1 MIYSANRDKD
11 PNSESTKGN
20 MKKNVTNSTIDPAQI
35 VSASEIPPAGAQRVG
50 LSPEGQVD
58 VFCGTLHGDID
69 ALPSA
74 SELLESAPANNGLA
88 NADYI
93 YNQVPAL
100 YGGVQLPGFQSP
112 SGDTVK
118 SVVFV
123 SGSGQQPNYGAF
135 HIPGTQADFDR
146 IVCDSMNA
154 SGSYSNGSGLGL
166 RRGLVTI
173 RVPHLFSAIG
183 LGRATACPTGDRQYL
198 STALFAAEI
207 VESFQLLTG
216 TASAGLTDGESV
228 SRVVA
233 FKLAPE
239 IALIPGFNSAVTQQ
253 WWADGHPD
261 FVNDNSQSDQST
273 DGNGAGVMFLEFLND
288 FLGISLSQVIGH
300 MPKTGGAPLG
310 DTYVNLLQ
318 DFPALASVAGQ
329 DGGSA
334 FAKMV
339 SLLHDNS
346 QTTSGTLTLPENG
359 NPFPM
364 MPGAKQGGLFA
375 GLTLERRG
383 LLGKANRSVPKGRS
397 NQFPQAEDAVH
408 RKGRDPERI
417 LGHKGRTVAK

>member
-1 MIYSANRDKD
+1 M
-11 PNSESTKGN
+11 
-20 MKKNVTNSTIDPAQI
+20 TNATIDPAQI
-35 VSASEIPPAGAQRVG
+35 VAASQIPPAGAQRVG
-50 LSPEGQVD
+50 LSAKGLVD
-58 VFCGTLHGDID
+58 VFCGTLPGDID
-69 ALPSA
+69 ALPS
-74 SELLESAPANNGLA
+74 SRELLASAPPNGGLA

-93 YNQVPAL
+93 YNQVSAL
-100 YGGVQLPGFQSP
+100 YAGVQLPDFQSP

-123 SGSGQQPNYGAF
+123 SGSAQQPNYGAF

-154 SGSYSNGSGLGL
+154 SGNYSSGSGLGL
-166 RRGLVTI
+166 RSGPLAF

-183 LGRATACPTGDRQYL
+183 LARATACPAGDRQYL

-207 VESFQLLTG
+207 VESFQVLTG
-216 TASAGLTDGESV
+216 TANPGLTDGESV
-228 SRVVA
+228 SRVMA

-239 IALIPGFNSAVTQQ
+239 IALIPGFNSGVTQQ

-261 FVNDNSQSDQST
+261 FVNDNSQGDQST

-288 FLGISLSQVIGH
+288 FLGIPLDQIIGH

-310 DTYVNLLQ
+310 DTYVNLVQ
-318 DFPALASVAGQ
+318 DLPILASVAGR

-346 QTTSGTLTLPENG
+346 QTTSGMLNLPANG

-364 MPGAKQGGLFA
+364 MPGAKPGGLFA
-375 GLTLERRG
+375 GLTLEKRG
-383 LLGKANRSVPKGRS
+383 FRGKANRSVLEGRS
-397 NQFPQAEDAVH
+397 NQFPQAEDTVH
-408 RKGRDPERI
+408 RKGRGPERI